1 MHLNPG
7 VHFDGWKMPC
17 TGHNT
22 LILFNPLDKA
32 GETEAQLENGEESM
46 DEYKYH
52 HGNLG
57 QSLPSQGWRL
67 QGFLEESDAGVG
79 GELPH
84 TRKQTTTRRDLG
96 QHTCAEG
103 KAGETGAQLPPF

>member
-1 MHLNPG
+1 
-7 VHFDGWKMPC
+7 MPC

-32 GETEAQLENGEESM
+32 GETEAQLEKGEESM